1 MNVPGT
7 DTCQLDVAPG
17 ILTSQ
22 HQCRGCV
29 CCLKLSPN
37 LRKALKPSAE
47 DKQKAD
53 ILEVR
58 WVFMPRTAFCMF
70 AVSLFMQLGECAL
83 ALSPLCSCPQVA
95 KLDKVIAVALKGDMS
110 AEA

>member
-1 MNVPGT
+1 MALGN
-7 DTCQLDVAPG
+7 
-17 ILTSQ
+17 LTSR

-47 DKQKAD
+47 AKQKAD

-58 WVFMPRTAFCMF
+58 WFFMPCNLMF
-70 AVSLFMQLGECAL
+70 AFSLFIQLGECAV
-83 ALSPLCSCPQVA
+83 ASRFLCSCPQVA

>member
-1 MNVPGT
+1 MELPGT
-7 DTCQLDVAPG
+7 DTCQLAVAPDP
-17 ILTSQ
+17 LTSQ

-58 WVFMPRTAFCMF
+58 WVFMARTAFLL
-70 AVSLFMQLGECAL
+70 SLSF
-83 ALSPLCSCPQVA
+83 CSSSLESV
-95 KLDKVIAVALKGDMS
+95 LLL
-110 AEA
+110 